1 MNNPNPFVPKGSL
14 IELQTKRRSRLK
26 LAVFCSLA
34 VGVAGLSAM
43 LINGCKR
50 EQPAET
56 ADTGPTAI
64 DTTVTPTTSVTD
76 TSPPPMTATS
86 TVPVPPPYVPPT
98 PPAPATT
105 EYVVVKGDSLAT
117 IAKAHGVKLKDLETA
132 NPGVVPTKLKIGY
145 KLQIPAPTASPV
157 APTTSAT
164 GADTGAATYTVKSGD
179 VLAKIAKNQGVKLKE
194 LEAANPNVDPNHI
207 KVGQKLKIPAK
218 ADAGTTVTA
227 TAPVSTTPAASMS
240 STDAPPLGATP
251 SH

>member
-1 MNNPNPFVPKGSL
+1 MNNPNPFVPKGSIL
-14 IELQTKRRSRLK
+14 EQQTKRRSRLK

-50 EQPAET
+50 EQPADTSDTSMT
-56 ADTGPTAI
+56 ATPI
-64 DTTVTPTTSVTD
+64 DTSAPPATSITD
-76 TSPPPMTATS
+76 TSTPSMTATS
-86 TVPVPPPYVPPT
+86 SVVVPPPYVPPA
-98 PPAPATT
+98 PPAPAMT

-145 KLQIPAPTASPV
+145 KLQIPAPTPSTT
-157 APTTSAT
+157 APAGAAT

-179 VLAKIAKNQGVKLKE
+179 TLIKIAKSNGTTVKLLQSENNLATTK
-194 LEAANPNVDPNHI
+194 I

-218 ADAGTTVTA
+218 AEAA
-227 TAPVSTTPAASMS
+227 APEPAPV
-240 STDAPPLGATP
+240 APPTAGPITP
-251 SH
+251 PPSAPSTN